1 MYFIVLL
8 NIFPFNFSAKH
19 DIVRLTQQAQRE
31 TRRSKRMKT
40 QHKPAKDC
48 DFIQGR
54 TNKLSAFHLKPNE
67 TSYRETINQLTMKRS
82 DEGKYTARLFHKRW
96 S

>member
-1 MYFIVLL
+1 MFS
-8 NIFPFNFSAKH
+8 FNFRVKH

-31 TRRSKRMKT
+31 TRQSRLMKT

-54 TNKLSAFHLKPNE
+54 TNKLSAFHLKPNK
-67 TSYRETINQLTMKRS
+67 TTFRETVNQLTMKRS
-82 DEGKYTARLFHKRW
+82 DEGENTA
-96 S
+96 